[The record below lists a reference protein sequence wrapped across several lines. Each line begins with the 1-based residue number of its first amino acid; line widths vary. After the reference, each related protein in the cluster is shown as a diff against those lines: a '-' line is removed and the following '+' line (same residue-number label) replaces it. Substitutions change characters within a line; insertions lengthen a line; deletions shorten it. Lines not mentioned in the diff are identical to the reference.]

1 MDFRSST
8 EMTLGAEIELQLLDP
23 DTKDLTPAAPAVLER
38 LRGVTTKVKPELF
51 RAMLEISTDICRD
64 VRQIQADLADSL
76 GRVREVTDAM
86 GVQLASAGSHPFA
99 RHSQRIIY
107 PAERYA
113 NLIDRNRWLARRFM
127 VFGLHVHVGMRDG
140 DHAIAMVNG
149 MLQYAPHLLA
159 LSASSPFWQ
168 GNDTGLASC
177 RITVYEALPT
187 AGHPCTFDDWKAF
200 AAAYE
205 AMVASRAISSIKDIW
220 WDIRPHPDIGTVEV
234 RVCDAPTTLSRLVA
248 LVALV
253 QTLFAWFDQRYRDG
267 EPFPAP
273 PYWIMRENKWR
284 ASRWGVEAD
293 IVLDETGRTANL
305 KDEIGGLLAQL
316 APLARTLRCGE
327 ELASLAVG
335 LADGMSYDRQ
345 RRVAQETGGLQA
357 VVASLVAELDA
368 DTATLASR

>member
-1 MDFRSST
+1 
-8 EMTLGAEIELQLLDP
+8 MTLGAEIELQLLDP